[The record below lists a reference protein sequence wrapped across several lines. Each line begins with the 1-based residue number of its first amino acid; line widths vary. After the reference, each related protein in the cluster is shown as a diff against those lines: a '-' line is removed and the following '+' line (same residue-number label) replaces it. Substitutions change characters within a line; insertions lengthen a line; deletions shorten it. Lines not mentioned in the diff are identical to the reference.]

1 MENIFDKI
9 SGYYETL
16 IDQHGHNP
24 RSCDYGSELSQAA
37 KFEVLSQVCSLKDR
51 TLLDV
56 GCGFADY
63 ANFLNQKEPSLV
75 YHGVDI
81 TPSMIKVAKENN
93 PNLSLRVLNILAD
106 SENEKKINEK
116 YDIVTANGIFYL
128 LGENAEKLMYQLIKK
143 MFETANVAVAF
154 NSLSSLANDK
164 DENEFYPNPLETLA
178 FCQKITPWVTLR
190 QDYHSR
196 DFTIYMYKEQNK

>member
-1 MENIFDKI
+1 MKNIFDQI
-9 SGYYETL
+9 SSYYETL

-37 KFEVLSQVCSLKDR
+37 KFEVLSQVCSLENK

-63 ANFLNQKEPSLV
+63 ANFLNKKEPSLI

-93 PNLSLRVLNILAD
+93 PNLSLRTLNILAD
-106 SENEKKINEK
+106 SDGKGFDEK

-128 LGENAEKLMYQLIKK
+128 LGENAEKLMQQLIIK
-143 MFETANVAVAF
+143 MFDIATIAVAF
-154 NSLSSLANDK
+154 NSLSSFAPDIE
-164 DENEFYPNPLETLA
+164 ENEFYANPLEVLV